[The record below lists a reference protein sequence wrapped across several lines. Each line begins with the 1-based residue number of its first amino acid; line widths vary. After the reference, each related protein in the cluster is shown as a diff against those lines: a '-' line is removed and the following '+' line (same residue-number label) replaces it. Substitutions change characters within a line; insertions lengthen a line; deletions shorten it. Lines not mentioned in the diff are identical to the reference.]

1 VARVSGSYEKYV
13 LPTAVGVI
21 SSAIWWGITQSW
33 LAATSAL
40 VAVIV
45 ITAVLWRTLPF
56 LLQMQQLNN
65 SEIEGVYE
73 NQAVAEKE
81 IQRLALNAR
90 TIDILTIRGLGILGL
105 NDSMLR
111 RQLFD
116 KNNGRKRIRVLLLS
130 PDGVQS
136 PLRAKEVGESS
147 EAFSHGINLAVQRMK
162 ELAALDHHDLEVYLY
177 DRQPC
182 WRLISIDQTHF
193 ISVFGPQ
200 IEGHRSKMYK
210 INGAKR
216 STLHEALG
224 RMFEEMC
231 ATGQRII

>member
-1 VARVSGSYEKYV
+1 MASLSRSYERYL
-13 LPTAVGVI
+13 LPIGVGVV
-21 SSAIWWGITQSW
+21 SSAIWWGVTLNWI
-33 LAATSAL
+33 AAVSSL
-40 VAVIV
+40 VGVIV
-45 ITAVLWRTLPF
+45 IAAILWRILPF
-56 LLQMQQLNN
+56 LLQVQQLTS
-65 SEIEGVYE
+65 SEIAGVYE
-73 NQAVAEKE
+73 SQALAESE
-81 IQRLALNAR
+81 IQRLAVDAR

-116 KNNGRKRIRVLLLS
+116 KNTSRKRIRVLLLA
-130 PDGVQS
+130 PDGIQS

-147 EAFSHGINLAVQRMK
+147 EAFTHGINLAVQRMR
-162 ELAALDHHDLEVYLY
+162 ELAELNHHDLEVYLY

-182 WRLISIDQTHF
+182 WRLISVDQTHF
-193 ISVFGPQ
+193 VSVFGQ
-200 IEGHRSKMYK
+200 RIEGHRSRMYR
-210 INGAKR
+210 IDGTKR